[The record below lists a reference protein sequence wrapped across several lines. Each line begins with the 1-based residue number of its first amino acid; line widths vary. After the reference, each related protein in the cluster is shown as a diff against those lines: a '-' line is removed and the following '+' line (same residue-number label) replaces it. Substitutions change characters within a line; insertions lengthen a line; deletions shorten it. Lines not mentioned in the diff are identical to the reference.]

1 MLPTL
6 PVPVMTVVTM
16 SDNLDDLEKLLGEG
30 THYYVSQSEIE
41 ALEEYQRTLTSAPR
55 DRVAL
60 IGLAE
65 TLHQLGR
72 LDEALHA
79 SQRVIAA
86 MPDQAD
92 GYIQLGDV
100 LYDLQRYEDALGR
113 YLRAR
118 KRDPGRVTIYQH
130 AGRTLLK
137 LGRYDEA
144 LAAYE
149 QANRLIPRDFITLV
163 GLGMAREALMQ
174 YDEALEAY
182 RQALKLDPGHRA
194 VTFHTGRLLMRHRGS
209 RGAQTF
215 AQNILKQRQDNQAA
229 WLIQGEALMGTGSY
243 ESALAAYDQA
253 TLLAPHDPSGYR
265 GKSRALA
272 CLGRHREA
280 DMASRQARALEK

>member
-1 MLPTL
+1 MPE
-6 PVPVMTVVTM
+6 
-16 SDNLDDLEKLLGEG
+16 NLDGLEKLLEEG
-30 THYYVSQSEIE
+30 THYYASQSEIE

-55 DRVAL
+55 DKAAL

-113 YLRAR
+113 YARAR
-118 KRDPGRVTIYQH
+118 NRDPGGVTAYKH

-137 LGRYDEA
+137 LERYDEA

-149 QANRLIPRDFITLV
+149 QANRLMPNDFATLI
-163 GLGMAREALMQ
+163 GLGMAREGLMQ
-174 YDEALEAY
+174 YDEALAAY
-182 RQALKLDPGHRA
+182 GQILKLDPGQRE
-194 VTFHTGRLLMRHRGS
+194 VTFHAGRLLLRYRGP
-209 RGAQTF
+209 RQMQVF
-215 AQNILKQRQDNQAA
+215 AQNTLKKRRDNPAA
-229 WLIQGEALMGTGSY
+229 WLIQGDALMATGSY
-243 ESALAAYDQA
+243 ERALAAYEEA
-253 TLLAPHDPSGYR
+253 TLLVPSDPRGYQ

-280 DMASRQARALEK
+280 NIASGLARALER